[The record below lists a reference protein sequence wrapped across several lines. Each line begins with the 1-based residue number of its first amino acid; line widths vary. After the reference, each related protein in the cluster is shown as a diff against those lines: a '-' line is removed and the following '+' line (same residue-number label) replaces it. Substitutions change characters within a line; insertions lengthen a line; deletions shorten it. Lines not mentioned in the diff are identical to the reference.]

1 MCCVDDAF
9 GRRIRLTTDSEGGS
23 RGPKTRR
30 GGGKRDSRCAKM
42 RVHAFAS
49 VVVAA
54 LTACAAAKNE
64 TSSYG
69 RLQITE
75 VSYEQLAAKDA
86 VSKDDVFDSSDWIEL
101 FNPSETETVNMYGWA
116 FTDRSARR
124 IKKRPSEAKKHWF
137 TFPKLLLP
145 PKSFRVLARNEMAF
159 RRAYRDRP
167 RAIDALVR
175 GEFGFGLSSKGETL
189 RIVDER
195 NETVFEF
202 TYDNKAPWP
211 DTREGG
217 HSLEII
223 DVRLDP
229 NLAYSWI
236 TSKEQG
242 GTPGEINSVSVAW

>member
-1 MCCVDDAF
+1 MH
-9 GRRIRLTTDSEGGS
+9 
-23 RGPKTRR
+23 
-30 GGGKRDSRCAKM
+30 
-42 RVHAFAS
+42 RVHVFAS
-49 VVVAA
+49 VFATVF
-54 LTACAAAKNE
+54 TACAAAKNE
-64 TSSYG
+64 TSYYG

-75 VSYEQLAAKDA
+75 VSYEQLSASDA
-86 VSKDDVFDSSDWIEL
+86 RSKDDVFDSSDWIEL
-101 FNPSETETVNMYGWA
+101 FNPSETETVNITGWA

-124 IKKRPSEAKKHWF
+124 IKKRPTEAKKHWF
-137 TFPKLLLP
+137 VFPKLLLP
-145 PKSFRVLARNEMAF
+145 PKSFRVLARDEMAF
-159 RRAYRDRP
+159 RRAYRGRP

-175 GEFGFGLSSKGETL
+175 GEFGFGLSDKGERL

-202 TYDNKAPWP
+202 KYDDKAPWP